1 MGKLRLLVVALAIGL
16 AVPVGLLVHR
26 ALRSVALE
34 RELRHRTVAER
45 VFDEM
50 ERALSDVLQREEARA
65 VDGWL
70 EAEPPAPFVA
80 GYFQV
85 DPDGRVD
92 VGARTGGAMP
102 ATAVLRQNA
111 APRARAAAPAAPAQK
126 AGTTVGLEAEGRPHE
141 MAQALKDERQ
151 PSAYDALSSLN
162 QAVSQRAERLKSK
175 EAAPPSVEKKLAKR
189 QDADDESDAGASA
202 DAPLPSQEPSPMTG
216 RALDADRLV
225 LSRTVIRDARAYRQ
239 GMVVDLARLAA
250 FLRERALGDAVLAAH
265 ATAAF
270 TTPFAAAAGPAA
282 DFVYQHRFA
291 DPFDDVTARLALRT
305 LPGGTDASYV
315 YALSGGLL
323 LAAVLGLLA
332 LYRMVAVAMA
342 FAERRS
348 NFVAAVSHEL
358 RTPLTAIRMYG
369 EMLRDGI
376 VPSEEK
382 RQEYYGH
389 ITAESERLSRLVN
402 NVLEFSRLEKGTRA
416 VALATGPLEPVVREA
431 VELVRPHV
439 EAEGFTLRLEL
450 DDALP
455 PVRFERDALL
465 QVLFNLIDNAVKYAG
480 DGAERRVVVRA
491 SNGEDGV
498 RLTVSDAGPGVPGRH
513 LAHVFEP
520 FYRGEH
526 ELTRRTKGTGIGLA
540 LVRGLVERMGGRVN
554 GRNAV
559 GGGFEVAIVLA
570 AAS

>member
-70 EAEPPAPFVA
+70 EAEPLAPFVA

-85 DPDGRVD
+85 DADGAVE
-92 VGARTGGAMP
+92 VGTRAGAAMP
-102 ATAVLRQNA
+102 ASAALRRKL
-111 APRARAAAPAAPAQK
+111 APRARGAAEPVAPPAQK
-126 AGTTVGLEAEGRPHE
+126 PGTTVGLAAEGH
-141 MAQALKDERQ
+141 MQAAAPAMKDEREA
-151 PSAYDALSSLN
+151 SAYDALSSLN
-162 QAVSQRAERLKSK
+162 KAVSQRAERLKSK
-175 EAAPPSVEKKLAKR
+175 EAEPPALEEKTAKR
-189 QDADDESDAGASA
+189 RDAEA
-202 DAPLPSQEPSPMTG
+202 DAPADAAAPGPELPPMTG
-216 RALDADRLV
+216 RALDAERLV

-250 FLRERALGDAVLAAH
+250 FLRARALGDAVLAAH

-270 TTPFAAAAGPAA
+270 ATPFAAAAVPAA

-323 LAAVLGLLA
+323 VAAVLGLLA

-416 VALATGPLEPVVREA
+416 VALATGPLAPVVREA

-465 QVLFNLIDNAVKYAG
+465 QVLFNLIDNAVKYAR

-491 SNGEDGV
+491 SNGEGGV

-540 LVRGLVERMGGRVN
+540 LVRGLVERMGGRVD
-554 GRNAV
+554 GRNAA